1 MYRQI
6 LVPLDGSPFA
16 EQVLPHVEALAQQFG
31 SRVTVLRSA
40 ANDDDEAAMTAAQAA
55 TLAPAGTTIP
65 VASSEDE
72 GLTIIAYLRTLVR
85 RLGEQG
91 ITADYSECEGSASE
105 AIIAQARELGADLI
119 AMTTHGRSGL
129 SRLYFGSV
137 AEAVLRQAPCPI
149 LLVRMHDGVA
159 PPRT

>member
-1 MYRQI
+1 MYKHI

-31 SRVTVLRSA
+31 ARVTVLRSA
-40 ANDDDEAAMTAAQAA
+40 ATGDDAAAMTAAQAA

-65 VASSEDE
+65 VASEVDE
-72 GLTIIAYLRTLVR
+72 GLTVTSYLRALVR

-91 ITADYSECEGSASE
+91 IAAGYSEAEGSASE
-105 AIIAQARELGADLI
+105 AIIEQARDLGADLI

-159 PPRT
+159 PPRE